1 MRVRI
6 LQYMRKWCS
15 NCWLLAYSY
24 IGYESSIVSRSWYI
38 CNVSP
43 LPTINI
49 RKNVDIVSD
58 LFNIASNILTRPL
71 FKNPTVL
78 TRQCT
83 LCSLISRIPGT
94 NCRFNLKACCGCV
107 MVSHHKPLL
116 RHTVSKSWDERW
128 AKNIAWLA
136 LLQNVYT
143 YIWIINASY
152 MYGFSSARVKMNQ
165 NVRETKR
172 DSIIRKTTETRRTTK
187 TLSNKHRESVKS
199 KGCFIISSCCL

>member
-24 IGYESSIVSRSWYI
+24 VGYESFIVSRSWYI

-49 RKNVDIVSD
+49 GKNVDIVSD

-71 FKNPTVL
+71 FLKIQLCWRVNVL
-78 TRQCT
+78 YVPW
-83 LCSLISRIPGT
+83 SLVSQELIVDWIWK
-94 NCRFNLKACCGCV
+94 LAV
-107 MVSHHKPLL
+107 MVSHHKPSL
-116 RHTVSKSWDERW
+116 RHTVSKSCDERW